1 MVRKL
6 GRVLLVAGGGI
17 ALWTTTRAAAFAQDP
32 GGASTL
38 AADPGAPVTFVWLI
52 VCTALVFLMQAGF
65 LLVEAGF
72 ARAKN
77 TVNIVTKNIVD
88 FIIAALAFWAFGYAF
103 MYGDGGFANP
113 LIGLTGFGLLGNG
126 YDVTNA
132 LAFVFQ
138 LVFAATAATIVSGAM
153 SERTKITSYMAYSFL
168 VTALLYPI
176 FGKWVW
182 GGGWLASLGA
192 HDFAGSGVVHALGG
206 GVALAGAWLVGPR
219 LGKYGP
225 DGKARPMPA
234 HNMVFVALGTLVLM
248 FGWIGF
254 NGGST
259 LDGGDLRLSVVIAN
273 TLLAAA
279 AGGFVAMYI
288 TMLRTKGIV
297 DLGKVCN
304 GILAGL
310 VGITAPCAV
319 VAPWAAVLIGA
330 IAGAIL
336 LWSESFVENR
346 LRVDDPVGAVSVHGT
361 CGLWGLLA
369 VGIFADGTYAG
380 VSGLLVGNVS
390 QFLVQLL
397 MVGVIAIWSVGGGY
411 LIFSV
416 IKSSMGLRVSEEEEI
431 AGLDIAEHGV
441 PAYSGG
447 FGSEPQPAM
456 GD

>member
-6 GRVLLVAGGGI
+6 GRVLLVALGGI
-17 ALWTTTRAAAFAQDP
+17 ALWTTTHAAAFAQDP
-32 GGASTL
+32 GGADTL
-38 AADPGAPVTFVWLI
+38 AADPAAPLTFVWLV

-77 TVNIVTKNIVD
+77 TVNIVTKNMVD

-126 YDVTNA
+126 YDVTNV

-182 GGGWLASLGA
+182 GGGWLAALGV

-234 HNMVFVALGTLVLM
+234 HNMVFVALGTLILM

-259 LDGGDLRLSVVIAN
+259 LNGGDLRLSVIVAN
-273 TLLAAA
+273 TLLASA
-279 AGGFVAMYI
+279 AGGFIAMYI
-288 TMLRTKGIV
+288 TMLRTRGIV

-304 GILAGL
+304 GALAGL

-319 VAPWAAVLIGA
+319 VAPWAAVVIGTV
-330 IAGAIL
+330 AGVVL
-336 LWSESFVENR
+336 LWSERFVENT

-380 VSGLLVGNVS
+380 VSGLLVGNLS

-397 MVGVIAIWSVGGGY
+397 MAGVITVWSVGGGY
-411 LIFSV
+411 LIFSL
-416 IKSSMGLRVSEEEEI
+416 IKSTLGLRVSEEEET

-447 FGSEPQPAM
+447 FSSEPQPAM